1 MVNRDLRKELGLN
14 LRQHLKKQ
22 RYHQVELAQKLRLT
36 PSAVSQILSGKIVPT
51 QEIFDRVVEFLAL
64 PCDETERLQALLLGI
79 RAGMH
84 RMQSPLNRRIFS
96 LRCQAGL
103 SFDEIR
109 TQCGISPQR
118 MQKLENISS
127 AVPSESEREAL
138 EKLFGEELSPVDRFE
153 AGPAP
158 SARVEVAEDK
168 TDTPL
173 APSRNG
179 KTPMA
184 HFVALSPEDFADF
197 RAGDSL
203 ADYIADRGTDF
214 VSAEY
219 CPEWRNAV
227 VVQGYCASFH
237 LKSAGSI
244 RLILA
249 EPPEGAASRLFFC
262 GDGQGNFFLLGDG
275 AEAGMTFELDRTL
288 TAAWRLPVAEIRCR
302 PAWKSIQEEVTE

>member
-1 MVNRDLRKELGLN
+1 MNRDLRKELGLN

-22 RYHQVELAQKLRLT
+22 RYHQVELAQKLKLT

-64 PCDETERLQALLLGI
+64 PCEETERLQALLLGI

-109 TQCGISPQR
+109 AQCGISPQR

-127 AVPSESEREAL
+127 AVPSEAEREAL
-138 EKLFGEELSPVDRFE
+138 EKLFGEELLPVDRFA
-153 AGPAP
+153 AGSAP
-158 SARVEVAEDK
+158 SERLEVAEDK
-168 TDTPL
+168 TDDPL
-173 APSRNG
+173 APGRDDRPP
-179 KTPMA
+179 KA
-184 HFVALSPEDFADF
+184 YFIALSPETFADF

-203 ADYIADRGTDF
+203 ADYIMDRGMDF

-219 CPEWRNAV
+219 CPEWKNAV
-227 VVQGYCASFH
+227 VVQGDCASFH
-237 LKSAGSI
+237 LKSAGAI

-249 EPPEGAASRLFFC
+249 DPPEGAAPRLFFC

-275 AEAGMTFELDRTL
+275 AEAGMAFELDREL
-288 TAAWRLPVAEIRCR
+288 TAAWRLPVAEIRWR
-302 PAWKSIQEEVTE
+302 PAWKSTQKEVTE